1 VKDVY
6 DTVGEVMDSDWV
18 GELAAAEPTE
28 RWGSWETHHFMIY
41 IDSEGCFEVVAQ
53 SWSLVPEE
61 RIE

>member
-1 VKDVY
+1 MES
-6 DTVGEVMDSDWV
+6 GWV
-18 GELAAAEPTE
+18 SELEAAEHAET
-28 RWGSWETHHFMIY
+28 WGSWEMHHFMIY